1 MILIVDD
8 KPENIFSLKT
18 ILELNAFPTDTALSG
33 EEALKKILK
42 QSYALIILDVQ
53 MPGMDGFEVAEAI
66 SGYSKA
72 RDTPIIF
79 LSAANTDKKFI
90 TQGYTSGGMDYITKP
105 IDPDI
110 LLLKVKTFY
119 RLYEQNREL
128 IRIQASLRSEIEFRK
143 KVEGELQERASELNN
158 ILESIP
164 QIAFTTGSDGR
175 IEFVN
180 QQWLKFSPSKQE
192 FPPTH
197 PDDTDLNRQWL
208 GMVASGQ
215 SLELEVRVRMIGD
228 QNYRYHLLRAIPVRE
243 GHTIQKWVGTFT
255 DIEDQKEAVRKK
267 DEFISIASHELKTP
281 LTTIKAYVQL
291 LDRAIEPAD
300 PTKMYVDRALVQVR
314 KLDNLIV
321 DLLDLSK
328 IESGKLKFNKK
339 VFHFGNTLSNAI
351 EMIRQ
356 TYPDYQIVQKGNTD
370 IELYGDEMRIEQVLI
385 NYLTNAVKYSPERK
399 EIHIDAGV
407 RPGDLLFV
415 QVRDFGIGIR
425 KDYQPNIFHKFY
437 RVEEAATRF
446 QGLGIGLYIC
456 AEIIRRHDGEYGVE
470 SEFGQGSAFY
480 FSIPVRKPPA
490 EVAQPEAIV
499 HTAGQTNPTSHHT
512 NPTTK

>member
-18 ILELNAFPTDTALSG
+18 ILELHSFPTDTALSG
-33 EEALKKILK
+33 EEALKKILR

-72 RDTPIIF
+72 RDIPIIF
-79 LSAANTDKKFI
+79 LSAASTDKKFI
-90 TQGYTSGGMDYITKP
+90 TKGYTSGGMDYITKP

-128 IRIQASLRSEIEFRK
+128 NRIQASLRLEIEFRK
-143 KVEGELQERASELNN
+143 RVEGELEERAGELRS
-158 ILESIP
+158 ILESMS
-164 QIAFTTGSDGR
+164 QIAFTTREDGT

-180 QQWLKFSPSKQE
+180 EQWLKYAPSRHE

-197 PDDTDLNRQWL
+197 PDDDISLARQWERT
-208 GMVASGQ
+208 VASGEA
-215 SLELEVRVRMIGD
+215 LDIEVRIRRIGEE
-228 QNYRYHLLRAIPVRE
+228 QYRFHLLRAIPVRE
-243 GHTIQKWVGTFT
+243 GNNITKWVGTFT
-255 DIEDQKEAVRKK
+255 DIEDQKQAIKKK

-291 LDRAIEPAD
+291 LDRAIESTD
-300 PTKMYVDRALVQVR
+300 PNKMFVDRALAQIR

-339 VFHFGNTLSNAI
+339 PFDFGSTLSNAI

-356 TYPDYQIVQKGNTD
+356 TYPEYRIIRKGQTE
-370 IELYGDEMRIEQVLI
+370 IQFFGDEMRIEQVLI
-385 NYLTNAVKYSPERK
+385 NYLTNAVKYSPDNK
-399 EIHIDAGV
+399 EVHVEIDL
-407 RPGDLLFV
+407 RPDNRLFV
-415 QVRDFGIGIR
+415 KVRDFGIGIR
-425 KDYQPNIFHKFY
+425 KDDQPNIFHKFY
-437 RVEEAATRF
+437 RVEEAANRF

-456 AEIIRRHDGEYGVE
+456 AEIIRRHEGEYGVE
-470 SEFGQGSAFY
+470 SEPGQGSSFY
-480 FSIPVRKPPA
+480 FSVPFSKN
-490 EVAQPEAIV
+490 QPLPQK
-499 HTAGQTNPTSHHT
+499 T
-512 NPTTK
+512 

>member
-18 ILELNAFPTDTALSG
+18 ILELHSFPTDTALSG

-42 QSYALIILDVQ
+42 QPYALIILDVQ

-66 SGYSKA
+66 GGYSKA
-72 RDTPIIF
+72 RDIPIIF

-90 TQGYTSGGMDYITKP
+90 TKGYTSGGSDYITKP

-119 RLYEQNREL
+119 RLYEQNSEL
-128 IRIQASLRSEIEFRK
+128 NRIQASLRSEIEFRK
-143 KVEGELQERASELNN
+143 KVQDELQERAGELHS
-158 ILESIP
+158 ILLSIP
-164 QIAFTTGSDGR
+164 QIAFTTGADGR

-180 QQWLKFSPSKQE
+180 EHWLQYSASKQE
-192 FPPTH
+192 FPRTH
-197 PDDTDLNRQWL
+197 PDDQDLARQWEKT
-208 GMVASGQ
+208 VASGQ
-215 SLELEVRVRMIGD
+215 ALEMEVRVCPID
-228 QNYRYHLLRAIPVRE
+228 KEEYRFHLLRAIPIRE
-243 GHTIQKWVGTFT
+243 GGTVTKWVGTFT
-255 DIEDQKEAVRKK
+255 DIDDQKQAVKKK

-291 LDRAIEPAD
+291 LDRAIGADD
-300 PTKMYVDRALVQVR
+300 PTRLYVERTLVQIR

-339 VFHFGNTLSNAI
+339 RFPFETTLSNAV

-356 TYPDYQIVQKGNTD
+356 TYPDYQIIRRGKAD
-370 IELYGDEMRIEQVLI
+370 IQLYGDETRIEQVII
-385 NYLTNAVKYSPERK
+385 NYLTNAVKYSPENK
-399 EIHIDAGV
+399 EIHVETDIGPDGRLLV
-407 RPGDLLFV
+407 R
-415 QVRDFGIGIR
+415 VRDFGIGIR
-425 KDYQPNIFHKFY
+425 KDHQSNIFSKFY
-437 RVEEAATRF
+437 RVEEAASRF

-456 AEIIRRHDGEYGVE
+456 AEIIRRHEGEYGVE
-470 SEFGQGSAFY
+470 SEPGQGSVFY
-480 FSIPVRKPPA
+480 FSVPHRTDLVN
-490 EVAQPEAIV
+490 V
-499 HTAGQTNPTSHHT
+499 
-512 NPTTK
+512 

>member
-18 ILELNAFPTDTALSG
+18 ILELHSFPTDTALSG
-33 EEALKKILK
+33 EEALKKILR

-66 SGYSKA
+66 SGFSKA
-72 RDTPIIF
+72 RDIPIIF

-90 TQGYTSGGMDYITKP
+90 TKGYTSGGSDYITKP

-119 RLYEQNREL
+119 RLYEQNSEL
-128 IRIQASLRSEIEFRK
+128 NRIQASLRSEIEFRK
-143 KVEGELQERASELNN
+143 KVQEELQERAGELHS

-164 QIAFTTGSDGR
+164 QIAFTTGADGR

-180 QQWLKFSPSKQE
+180 EQWLQYSASKQE
-192 FPPTH
+192 FPATH
-197 PDDTDLNRQWL
+197 PDDPDLAPQWERT
-208 GMVASGQ
+208 VASGQ
-215 SLELEVRVRMIGD
+215 ALEMEVRVRPTD
-228 QNYRYHLLRAIPVRE
+228 RDEYRFHLLRAIPIRE
-243 GHTIQKWVGTFT
+243 GGAITKWVGTFT
-255 DIEDQKEAVRKK
+255 DIDDQKQAVKKK

-291 LDRAIEPAD
+291 LDRAIGEGDPARL
-300 PTKMYVDRALVQVR
+300 YVERALVQIR

-339 VFHFGNTLSNAI
+339 LFPFETTLSNAV

-356 TYPDYQIVQKGNTD
+356 TYPDYEIIRRGEAD
-370 IELYGDEMRIEQVLI
+370 IELFGDETRIEQVII
-385 NYLTNAVKYSPERK
+385 NYLTNAVKYSPEKK
-399 EIHIDAGV
+399 EIHIETDVSPNSRLEV
-407 RPGDLLFV
+407 R
-415 QVRDFGIGIR
+415 VRDFGIGIR
-425 KDYQPNIFHKFY
+425 KDHQSNIFSKFY
-437 RVEEAATRF
+437 RVEEAASRF

-456 AEIIRRHDGEYGVE
+456 AEIIRRHEGEYGVE
-470 SEFGQGSAFY
+470 SEPGQGSVFY
-480 FSIPVRKPPA
+480 FSVPISREIAPQA
-490 EVAQPEAIV
+490 A
-499 HTAGQTNPTSHHT
+499 TA
-512 NPTTK
+512 

>member
-18 ILELNAFPTDTALSG
+18 ILELHSFPTDTALSG
-33 EEALKKILK
+33 EEALKKILR

-72 RDTPIIF
+72 RDIPIIF

-90 TQGYTSGGMDYITKP
+90 TKGYSSGGMDYITKP
-105 IDPDI
+105 IDPEI

-128 IRIQASLRSEIEFRK
+128 NRIQASLRSEIEFRK
-143 KVEGELQERASELNN
+143 KVEGELQERAGELHS

-164 QIAFTTGSDGR
+164 QIAFTTRADGK

-180 QQWLKFSPSKQE
+180 EKWLRYAPSKNE
-192 FPPTH
+192 FPLTH
-197 PDDTDLNRQWL
+197 PDDTNLVRQWEKT
-208 GMVASGQ
+208 VASGQ
-215 SLELEVRVRMIGD
+215 ALELEVRVRRID
-228 QNYRYHLLRAIPVRE
+228 EEEYRFHLLRAIPIRE
-243 GHTIQKWVGTFT
+243 GDAITKWVGTFT
-255 DIEDQKEAVRKK
+255 DIEDQKQAVRKK

-291 LDRAIEPAD
+291 LDRSIEAD
-300 PTKMYVDRALVQVR
+300 DSNKLYVERALVQVK
-314 KLDNLIV
+314 KLDDLIV

-339 VFHFGNTLSNAI
+339 LFRFDTMLSNAI
-351 EMIRQ
+351 DMIRQ
-356 TYPDYQIVQKGNTD
+356 TYPDYTLVRKGEAD
-370 IELYGDEMRIEQVLI
+370 IELYGDEMRIEQVII
-385 NYLTNAVKYSPERK
+385 NYLTNAVKYSPDNK
-399 EIHIDAGV
+399 EIHIDATV
-407 RPGDLLFV
+407 TPDDRLFV
-415 QVRDFGIGIR
+415 RVRDFGIGIR
-425 KDYQPNIFHKFY
+425 KDHQSNIFSKFY
-437 RVEEAATRF
+437 RVEESANRF

-456 AEIIRRHDGEYGVE
+456 AEIIRRHEGEYGVE
-470 SEFGQGSAFY
+470 SEPGKGSAFY
-480 FSIPVRKPPA
+480 FSVPA
-490 EVAQPEAIV
+490 KSTQ
-499 HTAGQTNPTSHHT
+499 
-512 NPTTK
+512 

>member
-18 ILELNAFPTDTALSG
+18 ILELHSFPTDTALSG
-33 EEALKKILK
+33 EEALKKILRNP
-42 QSYALIILDVQ
+42 YALIILDVQ

-72 RDTPIIF
+72 RDIPIIF
-79 LSAANTDKKFI
+79 LSAASTDKKFI
-90 TQGYTSGGMDYITKP
+90 TKGYSSGAMDYITKP

-119 RLYEQNREL
+119 RLYEQNSEL
-128 IRIQASLRSEIEFRK
+128 NKIQASLRSEIEFRK
-143 KVEGELQERASELNN
+143 KVEGELQERAGELHS

-164 QIAFTTGSDGR
+164 QIAFTTSADGK

-180 QQWLKFSPSKQE
+180 EQWLDYAPSKQA
-192 FPPTH
+192 FPLTH
-197 PDDTDLNRQWL
+197 PDDIDLVRQWEKT
-208 GMVASGQ
+208 VASGEA
-215 SLELEVRVRMIGD
+215 LELEVRVRRRD
-228 QNYRYHLLRAIPVRE
+228 ASEYRYHLLRAIPIRE
-243 GHTIQKWVGTFT
+243 GDAITKWVGTFT
-255 DIEDQKEAVRKK
+255 DIEDQKQAVKRK

-291 LDRAIEPAD
+291 LDRSIGVDD
-300 PTKMYVDRALVQVR
+300 PTRMYVERALAQVQ

-339 VFHFGNTLSNAI
+339 RFLFESTLASAV

-356 TYPDYQIVQKGNTD
+356 TYPDYEIVRKGSAD
-370 IELYGDEMRIEQVLI
+370 VELYGDETRIEQVII
-385 NYLTNAVKYSPERK
+385 NYLTNAVKYSPDHK
-399 EIHIDAGV
+399 EVQIESGV
-407 RPGDLLFV
+407 NEGGQVYVR
-415 QVRDFGIGIR
+415 VRDYGIGIR
-425 KDYQPNIFHKFY
+425 KDHQSNIFSKFY
-437 RVEEAATRF
+437 RVEESASRF

-456 AEIIRRHDGEYGVE
+456 AEIIRRHEGEYGVE
-470 SEFGQGSAFY
+470 SEPGEGSTFY
-480 FSIPVRKPPA
+480 FMVPMNQELI
-490 EVAQPEAIV
+490 
-499 HTAGQTNPTSHHT
+499 T
-512 NPTTK
+512 

>member
-18 ILELNAFPTDTALSG
+18 ILELHSFPTDTALSG
-33 EEALKKILK
+33 EEALKKILR
-42 QSYALIILDVQ
+42 QPYALIILDVQ

-72 RDTPIIF
+72 RDIPIIF

-90 TQGYTSGGMDYITKP
+90 TKGYTSGGSDYITKP

-119 RLYEQNREL
+119 RLYEQNSEL
-128 IRIQASLRSEIEFRK
+128 NRIHASLRSEIEFRK
-143 KVEGELQERASELNN
+143 QVQDELQERAGELQS

-164 QIAFTTGSDGR
+164 QLAFTTGTDGS

-180 QQWLKFSPSKQE
+180 EHWLQYSASKQQ
-192 FPPTH
+192 FPRTH
-197 PDDTDLNRQWL
+197 PDDPDLARQWEKT
-208 GMVASGQ
+208 VASGRA
-215 SLELEVRVRMIGD
+215 LEMELRIQPAGKEE
-228 QNYRYHLLRAIPVRE
+228 YRFHLLRATPILE
-243 GHTIQKWVGTFT
+243 GEAITKWVGTFT
-255 DIEDQKEAVRKK
+255 DIDDQKQAVKKK

-291 LDRAIEPAD
+291 LDRAIEGD
-300 PTKMYVDRALVQVR
+300 NPTRLYVERTLVQIR

-339 VFHFGNTLSNAI
+339 LFPFEATISSAV

-356 TYPDYQIVQKGNTD
+356 TYPDYQIIRRGDADVQV
-370 IELYGDEMRIEQVLI
+370 YGDETRIEQVII
-385 NYLTNAVKYSPERK
+385 NYLTNAVKYSPENK
-399 EIHIDAGV
+399 EIHIETDV
-407 RPGDLLFV
+407 RPDGRLWV
-415 QVRDFGIGIR
+415 KVKDFGIGIR
-425 KDYQPNIFHKFY
+425 KDDQSNIFSKFY
-437 RVEEAATRF
+437 RVEEAANRF

-456 AEIIRRHDGEYGVE
+456 AEIIRRHEGEYGVE
-470 SEFGQGSAFY
+470 SEPGQGSVFY
-480 FSIPVRKPPA
+480 FSVPLPQ
-490 EVAQPEAIV
+490 EMTAQAA
-499 HTAGQTNPTSHHT
+499 TA
-512 NPTTK
+512 

>member
-18 ILELNAFPTDTALSG
+18 ILELNSFPTDTALSG
-33 EEALKKILK
+33 EEALKKILR

-72 RDTPIIF
+72 RDTPILF
-79 LSAANTDKKFI
+79 LSAANTEKKFI
-90 TQGYTSGGMDYITKP
+90 TKGYTSGGLDYITKP

-128 IRIQASLRSEIEFRK
+128 NKIQASLRSEIDFRK
-143 KVEGELQERASELNN
+143 KVEGELQERAGELHS

-164 QIAFTTGSDGR
+164 QIAFTTRADGR

-180 QQWLKFSPSKQE
+180 QQWLKYAPSRQE

-197 PDDTDLNRQWL
+197 PDDDTNLERQWEKT
-208 GMVASGQ
+208 VASGQ
-215 SLELEVRVRMIGD
+215 ALELEVRIHRTD
-228 QNYRYHLLRAIPVRE
+228 SEEYRFHLLRAIPIRE
-243 GHTIQKWVGTFT
+243 GDTIIKWVGTFT
-255 DIEDQKEAVRKK
+255 DIEDQKQAIKKK

-281 LTTIKAYVQL
+281 LTTIKAYAQL
-291 LDRAIEPAD
+291 LDRAIEGAD
-300 PTKMYVDRALVQVR
+300 PNKMFVERALAQIR
-314 KLDNLIV
+314 KLDDLIV

-339 VFHFGNTLSNAI
+339 NFDFNSTLSNAI

-356 TYPDYQIVQKGNTD
+356 TYPEYRIVQKGEANVQ
-370 IELYGDEMRIEQVLI
+370 LYGDEMRIEQVLI
-385 NYLTNAVKYSPERK
+385 NYLTNAVKYSPDFW
-399 EIHIDAGV
+399 EIHIEIEV
-407 RPGDLLFV
+407 RSNRLFV
-415 QVRDFGIGIR
+415 KVRDFGIGIR
-425 KDYQPNIFHKFY
+425 KDHQPNIFHKFY
-437 RVEEAATRF
+437 RVEESANRF

-456 AEIIRRHDGEYGVE
+456 AEIIRRHEGEYGVE
-470 SEFGQGSAFY
+470 SEPGQGASFY
-480 FSIPVRKPPA
+480 FSVPVGKGQPLRQ
-490 EVAQPEAIV
+490 EAQ
-499 HTAGQTNPTSHHT
+499 
-512 NPTTK
+512 

>member
-18 ILELNAFPTDTALSG
+18 ILELHSFPTDTALSG

-66 SGYSKA
+66 GGFSKA
-72 RDTPIIF
+72 CDIPIIF
-79 LSAANTDKKFI
+79 LSAVNTDKKFI
-90 TQGYTSGGMDYITKP
+90 TKGYTSGGIDYITKP

-119 RLYEQNREL
+119 RLYEQNSEL
-128 IRIQASLRSEIEFRK
+128 NRIQASLRSEIEFRK
-143 KVEGELQERASELNN
+143 KVQDELQERAGELNS

-180 QQWLKFSPSKQE
+180 EHWLQYSGSKQE
-192 FPPTH
+192 FPCTH
-197 PDDTDLNRQWL
+197 PDDPDLAHQWEKTI
-208 GMVASGQ
+208 ASGEA
-215 SLELEVRVRMIGD
+215 LEMEVRVRPMD
-228 QNYRYHLLRAIPVRE
+228 KEEYRFHLLRAIPIRE
-243 GHTIQKWVGTFT
+243 GDTVTKWVGTFT
-255 DIEDQKEAVRKK
+255 DIDDQKQAVKKK

-291 LDRAIEPAD
+291 LDRAIGTED
-300 PTKMYVDRALVQVR
+300 PTRLYVERTLVQVR

-321 DLLDLSK
+321 DLLDLSR
-328 IESGKLKFNKK
+328 IESGKLKFNKEL
-339 VFHFGNTLSNAI
+339 FPFENTLSNAV

-356 TYPDYQIVQKGNTD
+356 TYPDYQLIRRGRAD
-370 IELYGDEMRIEQVLI
+370 IQLYGDETRIEQVII
-385 NYLTNAVKYSPERK
+385 NYLTNAVKYSPEKK
-399 EIHIDAGV
+399 EIHIETDV
-407 RPGDLLFV
+407 RPDGRLMV
-415 QVRDFGIGIR
+415 RVRDFGIGIR
-425 KDYQPNIFHKFY
+425 KDHQSNIFSKFY
-437 RVEEAATRF
+437 RVEEAANRV

-456 AEIIRRHDGEYGVE
+456 AEIIRRHDGDYGVE
-470 SEFGQGSAFY
+470 SEPGHGSMFY
-480 FSIPVRKPPA
+480 FSVPNQVIA
-490 EVAQPEAIV
+490 NQEIAL
-499 HTAGQTNPTSHHT
+499 
-512 NPTTK
+512 

>member
-18 ILELNAFPTDTALSG
+18 ILELHSFPTDTALSG

-42 QSYALIILDVQ
+42 KPYALIILDVQ

-72 RDTPIIF
+72 RDIPIIF

-90 TQGYTSGGMDYITKP
+90 TKGYTSGGSDYITKP

-119 RLYEQNREL
+119 RLYEQNSEL
-128 IRIQASLRSEIEFRK
+128 NRIHASLRSEIEFRK
-143 KVEGELQERASELNN
+143 KVEDELQE
-158 ILESIP
+158 
-164 QIAFTTGSDGR
+164 
-175 IEFVN
+175 
-180 QQWLKFSPSKQE
+180 
-192 FPPTH
+192 
-197 PDDTDLNRQWL
+197 
-208 GMVASGQ
+208 
-215 SLELEVRVRMIGD
+215 
-228 QNYRYHLLRAIPVRE
+228 
-243 GHTIQKWVGTFT
+243 
-255 DIEDQKEAVRKK
+255 AVKKK

-291 LDRAIEPAD
+291 LERDISGD
-300 PTKMYVDRALVQVR
+300 NPTKLYVDRALVQIR

-339 VFHFGNTLSNAI
+339 LFEFESTLSNAV

-356 TYPDYQIVQKGNTD
+356 TYPEYRIVRMGDANIQ
-370 IELYGDEMRIEQVLI
+370 LYGDETRIEQVII
-385 NYLTNAVKYSPERK
+385 NYLTNAVKYSPDNK
-399 EIHIDAGV
+399 EIHVEASVHPNG
-407 RPGDLLFV
+407 RLFV
-415 QVRDFGIGIR
+415 RVRDLGIGIK
-425 KDYQPNIFHKFY
+425 KDPQSNIFSKFY
-437 RVEEAATRF
+437 RVEETANRF

-456 AEIIRRHDGEYGVE
+456 AEIIRRHEGEYGVE
-470 SEFGQGSAFY
+470 SEPGQGSVFY
-480 FSIPVRKPPA
+480 FSVPITQDITPQA
-490 EVAQPEAIV
+490 A
-499 HTAGQTNPTSHHT
+499 TA
-512 NPTTK
+512 

>member
-18 ILELNAFPTDTALSG
+18 ILELNSFPTDTALSG

-72 RDTPIIF
+72 KDIPIIF

-90 TQGYTSGGMDYITKP
+90 TKGYSSGGMDYITKP
-105 IDPDI
+105 IDQDI

-128 IRIQASLRSEIEFRK
+128 IEIHNSLRSEIEFRK
-143 KVEGELQERASELNN
+143 KVEMELQ
-158 ILESIP
+158 
-164 QIAFTTGSDGR
+164 D
-175 IEFVN
+175 
-180 QQWLKFSPSKQE
+180 
-192 FPPTH
+192 
-197 PDDTDLNRQWL
+197 
-208 GMVASGQ
+208 
-215 SLELEVRVRMIGD
+215 
-228 QNYRYHLLRAIPVRE
+228 
-243 GHTIQKWVGTFT
+243 
-255 DIEDQKEAVRKK
+255 AVKKK

-291 LDRAIEPAD
+291 LDRSLDETD
-300 PTKMYVDRALVQVR
+300 PTKTYVARALVQIR

-339 VFHFGNTLSNAI
+339 TFNFETMLSGAV
-351 EMIRQ
+351 ETIRQ
-356 TYPDYQIVQKGNTD
+356 TYPDYQIIRKGQVTD
-370 IELYGDEMRIEQVLI
+370 ICLFGDEMRIEQVVI
-385 NYLTNAVKYSPERK
+385 NYLTNAIKYSPDQK
-399 EIHIDAGV
+399 EVHITVSRREGN
-407 RPGDLLFV
+407 RIFV
-415 QVRDFGIGIR
+415 QVKDFGIGIP
-425 KDYQPNIFHKFY
+425 KEFQSNIFSKFY
-437 RVEEAATRF
+437 RVEQASNRF

-456 AEIIRRHDGEYGVE
+456 AEIIRRHDGEFGVE
-470 SEFGQGSAFY
+470 SEPENGSAFF
-480 FSIPVRKPPA
+480 FSIPVYDGSS
-490 EVAQPEAIV
+490 EQPCPEQPV
-499 HTAGQTNPTSHHT
+499 LNKLS
-512 NPTTK
+512 

>member
-18 ILELNAFPTDTALSG
+18 ILEMHSFPTDTALSG
-33 EEALKKILK
+33 EEALKKILRK
-42 QSYALIILDVQ
+42 SYALIILDVQ

-72 RDTPIIF
+72 RDIPILF
-79 LSAANTDKKFI
+79 LSAASTDKKFI
-90 TQGYTSGGMDYITKP
+90 TKGYSSGGLDYITKP

-128 IRIQASLRSEIEFRK
+128 NRIQASLRSEIEFRK
-143 KVEGELQERASELNN
+143 KVEGELQERAGELHS

-164 QIAFTTGSDGR
+164 QIAFTTSADGK

-180 QQWLKFSPSKQE
+180 QHWLNYAPSKQA
-192 FPPTH
+192 FPLTH
-197 PDDTDLNRQWL
+197 PDDADLARQWERT
-208 GMVASGQ
+208 VASGKA
-215 SLELEVRVRMIGD
+215 LDLEVRVRRVD
-228 QNYRYHLLRAIPVRE
+228 VEEYRYYLLRATPIRE
-243 GHTIQKWVGTFT
+243 GDTITKWVGTFT
-255 DIEDQKEAVRKK
+255 DIEDQKEAVKRK

-291 LDRAIEPAD
+291 LDRSIGAED
-300 PTKMYVDRALVQVR
+300 PTRMYVERTLVQVQ

-339 VFHFGNTLSNAI
+339 PFAFEGVLSDAV

-356 TYPDYQIVQKGNTD
+356 TFPAYTIVRKGAAD
-370 IELYGDEMRIEQVLI
+370 VELFGDETRIEQVII
-385 NYLTNAVKYSPERK
+385 NYLTNAVKYSPDHK
-399 EIHIDAGV
+399 EVQIEAGIQPGGQVYV
-407 RPGDLLFV
+407 RVKDY
-415 QVRDFGIGIR
+415 GIGIR
-425 KDYQPNIFHKFY
+425 KDHQTDIFGKFY
-437 RVEEAATRF
+437 RVEESANRF

-456 AEIIRRHDGEYGVE
+456 AEIIRRHEGQYGVE
-470 SEFGQGSAFY
+470 SEPGQGSTFY
-480 FSIPVRKPPA
+480 FTVPIQPVQA
-490 EVAQPEAIV
+490 LNQ
-499 HTAGQTNPTSHHT
+499 
-512 NPTTK
+512 

>member
-18 ILELNAFPTDTALSG
+18 ILELHSFPTDTALSG
-33 EEALKKILK
+33 EEALKKILR

-72 RDTPIIF
+72 RDIPIIF

-90 TQGYTSGGMDYITKP
+90 TKGYSSGGMDYITKP

-128 IRIQASLRSEIEFRK
+128 NRIQASLRSEIEFRK
-143 KVEGELQERASELNN
+143 KVEGELQERAGELHS
-158 ILESIP
+158 ILESLP
-164 QIAFTTGSDGR
+164 QIAFTTRADGK

-180 QQWLKFSPSKQE
+180 QQWLKYAPSKTE

-197 PDDTDLNRQWL
+197 SDDPNLARQWEKT
-208 GMVASGQ
+208 VATGSA
-215 SLELEVRVRMIGD
+215 LEMEVRIRRND
-228 QNYRYHLLRAIPVRE
+228 AEEYRFHLLRVIPIRE
-243 GHTIQKWVGTFT
+243 GEMISKWVGTFT
-255 DIEDQKEAVRKK
+255 DIEDQKQAVRKK

-291 LDRAIEPAD
+291 LDRSIDEPD
-300 PTKMYVDRALVQVR
+300 PTKLYVERTLVQVK
-314 KLDNLIV
+314 KLDDLIV

-339 VFHFGNTLSNAI
+339 LFKFDAMLSNAI

-356 TYPDYQIVQKGNTD
+356 TYPDYKIVQRGEAD
-370 IELYGDEMRIEQVLI
+370 IELYGDEMRIEQVVI
-385 NYLTNAVKYSPERK
+385 NYLTNAVKYSPDIK
-399 EIHIDAGV
+399 EIHIDTGV
-407 RPGDLLFV
+407 QEDGRLFV

-425 KDYQPNIFHKFY
+425 KDHQSNIFSKFY
-437 RVEEAATRF
+437 RVEETANRF

-456 AEIIRRHDGEYGVE
+456 AEIIRRHEGEFGVE
-470 SEFGQGSAFY
+470 SEPGKGSAFY
-480 FSIPVRKPPA
+480 FMVPVTQA
-490 EVAQPEAIV
+490 HSYQP
-499 HTAGQTNPTSHHT
+499 Q
-512 NPTTK
+512 